1 MGLPAWAD
9 WRIPRGKGGNVIE
22 KTGFEWMLASL
33 LAVFLFSGCGG
44 TRPSNLGVKDNRL
57 SPCPSSPNC
66 VSSQSDEERHRIDP
80 IRFSSTPAEALDRLK
95 KVLGGMVRTTLV
107 QETPNYLH
115 VEFRTLLGFVDD
127 AEFYLDA
134 ERKVIHVRSASRVGY
149 WDLGVNRKRMESIR
163 AEFGRK

>member
-1 MGLPAWAD
+1 MM
-9 WRIPRGKGGNVIE
+9 E
-22 KTGFEWMLASL
+22 KMGFEWMLASVL
-33 LAVFLFSGCGG
+33 VVSLFSGCSG

-95 KVLGGMVRTTLV
+95 KVLGGMVRTGLV

-115 VEFRTLLGFVDD
+115 VEFRTFLGFVDD

-149 WDLGVNRKRMESIR
+149 WDLGLNRKRMESIR

>member
-1 MGLPAWAD
+1 MELL
-9 WRIPRGKGGNVIE
+9 IPG
-22 KTGFEWMLASL
+22 
-33 LAVFLFSGCGG
+33 
-44 TRPSNLGVKDNRL
+44 
-57 SPCPSSPNC
+57 
-66 VSSQSDEERHRIDP
+66 
-80 IRFSSTPAEALDRLK
+80 RLK

-107 QETPNYLH
+107 QETPNYFH

-149 WDLGVNRKRMESIR
+149 WDLGLNRKRMESIR